1 MRRRAP
7 RPISLAL
14 RAFGDRAAPQS
25 ALARVQ
31 AVWGEVVG
39 AQIAAHASPESE
51 RGGVISV
58 RCSESVWAAELQ
70 MQSQELTER
79 LNAALGEASA
89 VSSLRFRVGP

>member
-7 RPISLAL
+7 RPISLAMQ
-14 RAFGDRAAPQS
+14 AFGDRVAPQS

-39 AQIAAHASPESE
+39 AQIAARSTPESE
-51 RGGVISV
+51 RGGVVSV

-70 MQSQELTER
+70 MRSEELTER
-79 LNAALGEASA
+79 LNAALGEANA
-89 VSSLRFRVGP
+89 ISSLRFRVGS